1 MTEQL
6 EHELRQVF
14 AEDAEGASEAVALA
28 EHAQRRVRRHRQAQL
43 AWGAG
48 LLMAASVAG
57 VAVLGGVGPSHSPV
71 VPPSAEPSITD
82 RPPAPGPTGPLPDSG
97 LASCAFAYS
106 PETLA
111 ERAFAFDGTVVSIGP
126 GRTDRP
132 GVELGLVGTTFEVH
146 EWYAGGSGTTVTV
159 VMPSP
164 GSRRS
169 MSESP
174 PAYEIG
180 SRLLLSGEHRW
191 GGATMDD
198 ALAWG
203 CGFTRYYDEATAAT
217 WGSATR

>member
-6 EHELRQVF
+6 EHELRQLF
-14 AEDAEGASEAVALA
+14 AEDAEGAPEAFALA

-48 LLMAASVAG
+48 LLVAASVAG
-57 VAVLGGVGPSHSPV
+57 VAVLGGVGPSDSPA

-82 RPPAPGPTGPLPDSG
+82 SPPAAGPTGPLPDSG
-97 LASCAFAYS
+97 LASCAFEYS
-106 PETLA
+106 PQTLA
-111 ERAFAFDGTVVSIGP
+111 ERAFAFDGTVISIGP
-126 GRTDRP
+126 AQTYRP
-132 GVELGLVGTTFEVH
+132 GELRGLVGTTFEVH
-146 EWYAGGSGTTVTV
+146 EWYAGGSSATVTV
-159 VMPSP
+159 DMPPP

-174 PAYEIG
+174 PVYEVG

-217 WGSATR
+217 WRSAPR